1 MRFVDGAGQDI
12 SFDLL
17 EQLHNDECSFHC
29 WPDMTESIDKARRLL
44 VSSAA
49 VLPVAGLTSRA
60 VAQSFP
66 VRPIRVIVPFA
77 PGGVVDT
84 TARLLTQ
91 KLSERLG
98 WNFIIDNKPGG
109 NGFIAVTAAARSP
122 ADGYTL
128 LAAHTGEFA
137 VNPALFPNVPYD
149 LDRDFTPIT
158 MISDTPMLLVANAQQ
173 PFNTVPELVAAA
185 RREPGRIAFS
195 SPGNGSINHLAGE
208 WFSAEAGIHLLH
220 IPYRGGAPAAAA
232 VASGEVALGVIAIP
246 AVMPHLQSGRVKIL
260 GLTTAQRSQYNR
272 DWVPA
277 AEGGAK
283 NLNASNWVGVFAPK
297 GVPADV
303 LERIY
308 AEVVKTLEQPD
319 VRKRFADAGAEL
331 GGMSPARFAERIRAD
346 ANRYREVVQSANIR
360 AE

>member
-1 MRFVDGAGQDI
+1 MSASTSGSR
-12 SFDLL
+12 
-17 EQLHNDECSFHC
+17 
-29 WPDMTESIDKARRLL
+29 RRLL
-44 VSSAA
+44 LSAIA
-49 VLPVAGLTSRA
+49 VASCGAAGL
-60 VAQSFP
+60 AQGQAFP
-66 VRPIRVIVPFA
+66 ARPIRVIVPFA

-98 WNFIIDNKPGG
+98 WSFIVENKPGG
-109 NGFIAVTAAARSP
+109 NGFIAVTAAARSA

-137 VNPALFPNVPYD
+137 VNPALFPNVPYE

-173 PFNTVPELVAAA
+173 PFNTIQELVAAA
-185 RREPGRIAFS
+185 RKEPGRIPFS

-208 WFSAEAGIHLLH
+208 WFAVEAGVKLLH

-246 AVMPHLQSGRVKIL
+246 AVLPHLQAGRVKIL
-260 GLTTAQRSQYNR
+260 GLTTAQRSPFNK
-272 DWVPA
+272 DWVTA
-277 AEGGAK
+277 AESGIR
-283 NLNASNWVGVFAPK
+283 NLNASNWVGLFAPK
-297 GVPADV
+297 GVPAEV
-303 LERIY
+303 LERLHS
-308 AEVVKTLEQPD
+308 EVVKTLEQPD
-319 VRKRFADAGAEL
+319 VRKRFADAGANL
-331 GGMSPARFAERIRAD
+331 GGMTPARFAERIRAD
-346 ANRYREVVQSANIR
+346 ASRYREIVQSANIK

>member
-1 MRFVDGAGQDI
+1 M
-12 SFDLL
+12 
-17 EQLHNDECSFHC
+17 
-29 WPDMTESIDKARRLL
+29 
-44 VSSAA
+44 
-49 VLPVAGLTSRA
+49 
-60 VAQSFP
+60 
-66 VRPIRVIVPFA
+66 
-77 PGGVVDT
+77 DT

-98 WNFIIDNKPGG
+98 WSFIVENKPGG

-173 PFNTVPELVAAA
+173 TFNTIPELVAAA
-185 RREPGRIAFS
+185 RKEPGRIAFS

-208 WFSAEAGIHLLH
+208 WFAMEAGVKLLH

-246 AVMPHLQSGRVKIL
+246 AVIPHLQSGRVKIL
-260 GLTTAQRSQYNR
+260 GLTTAQRSQFNK

-277 AEGGAK
+277 TEAGVK
-283 NLNASNWVGVFAPK
+283 NLNASNWVGLFAPK
-297 GVPADV
+297 GVPADIV
-303 LERIY
+303 DRLY
-308 AEVVKTLEQPD
+308 TEVVRTLEQPD
-319 VRKRFADAGAEL
+319 VRKRFADAGADL
-331 GGMSPARFAERIRAD
+331 GGMSSAKFAERIRAD
-346 ANRYREVVQSANIR
+346 AVRYREIAQNANIR
-360 AE
+360 PD